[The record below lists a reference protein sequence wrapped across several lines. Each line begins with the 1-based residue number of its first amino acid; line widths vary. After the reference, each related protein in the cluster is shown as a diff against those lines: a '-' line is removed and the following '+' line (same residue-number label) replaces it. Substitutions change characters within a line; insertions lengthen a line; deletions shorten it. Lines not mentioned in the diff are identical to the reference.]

1 MAFTDI
7 EKMPICE
14 WVANYAILLVALA
27 PLKRP
32 FRNAE
37 LLREPRQLNSE
48 FSEVR
53 MSSQEFS

>member
-14 WVANYAILLVALA
+14 RIANLMTLLVVLA

-37 LLREPRQLNSE
+37 LLREPR
-48 FSEVR
+48 
-53 MSSQEFS
+53 